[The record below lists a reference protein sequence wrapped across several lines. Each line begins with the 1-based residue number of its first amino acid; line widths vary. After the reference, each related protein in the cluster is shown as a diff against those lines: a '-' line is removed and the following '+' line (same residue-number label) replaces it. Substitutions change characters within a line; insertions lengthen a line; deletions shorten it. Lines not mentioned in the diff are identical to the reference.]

1 MRKLWAPIILLSML
15 LSSCSVMSAA
25 RPTVTV
31 VTSPTPA
38 ATANSTAAAQPTP
51 TAATAP
57 GQCKVTSTL
66 FPAPKSADAATYAP
80 ISTSDFIEG
89 PATATMTLIEYAD
102 FTCPYCSQ
110 AAPEIEKLMKAF
122 PNDVR
127 LVYRN
132 FPVGHTLSQLSI
144 QAGYAASLQGKFW
157 EMHDLLFD
165 QSTWN
170 TWDAMSTTDFQTW
183 IIKQA
188 ASIPGLD
195 VAKFTKDL
203 TSDAVVKMVSDAET
217 AGEAAKIN
225 ATPSIFILLNN
236 NLYWAVNVDP
246 NDSVDPSYSTLST
259 ILQVWKLEQDRQ
271 FKTCPPNTIDTSKTY
286 TATLKT
292 TKGDIVINLFASK
305 APVTVNSFVFL
316 AQNGWFNN
324 VPFHRVIDGFV
335 AQTGDPTGTGV
346 GGPGYEF
353 GDEIDSSLNFDQ
365 AGMVGMANA
374 GPGTNGS
381 QFFITLAPVTSLDG
395 KYTVFGQVTQ
405 GADVLQK
412 LTRRDPA
419 NDQNPADPD
428 YIQSVTISIQ

>member
-15 LSSCSVMSAA
+15 LSSCNVMSAA

-31 VTSPTPA
+31 VASSTPA
-38 ATANSTAAAQPTP
+38 ATAITTATAEPTSTP
-51 TAATAP
+51 ATAP
-57 GQCKVTSTL
+57 GECKVSSQTI
-66 FPAPKSADAATYAP
+66 FNQKSADAATYAP
-80 ISTSDFIEG
+80 ISSSDFIEG
-89 PATATMTLIEYAD
+89 PDTAVMTLIEYAD

-110 AAPEIEKLMKAF
+110 AAPEIEKFMKAY

-132 FPVGHTLSQLSI
+132 LPVGHTLSQLSI
-144 QAGYAASLQGKFW
+144 QAADAASLQGKFW

-165 QSTWN
+165 TTTWS
-170 TWDAMSTTDFQTW
+170 TWDALSTTDFQAW

-188 ASIPGLD
+188 ATIPGLD
-195 VAKFTKDL
+195 VSKFTKDL
-203 TSDAVVKMVSDAET
+203 TSDAVVKMVSDE
-217 AGEAAKIN
+217 ENAAIASSIN
-225 ATPSIFILLNN
+225 STPSVFVLMDGKLFFT
-236 NLYWAVNVDP
+236 
-246 NDSVDPSYSTLST
+246 PSDGVTSYYALST
-259 ILQVWKLEQDRQ
+259 IFKLWKFENGQQ
-271 FKTCPPNTIDTSKTY
+271 YTSCPPNTIDTSKTY

-316 AQNGWFNN
+316 AKNGWFDNA
-324 VPFHRVIDGFV
+324 PFFRVIDSFV
-335 AQTGDPTGTGV
+335 AQAGDPTGTGY
-346 GGPGYEF
+346 GAPGYEF

-381 QFFITLAPVTSLDG
+381 QFFITLASVASLDG

-405 GADVLQK
+405 GLDVLQK
-412 LTRRDPA
+412 ITRRDPSSE
-419 NDQNPADPD
+419 QSPADPD
-428 YIQSVTISIQ
+428 LIQSVTIDVH